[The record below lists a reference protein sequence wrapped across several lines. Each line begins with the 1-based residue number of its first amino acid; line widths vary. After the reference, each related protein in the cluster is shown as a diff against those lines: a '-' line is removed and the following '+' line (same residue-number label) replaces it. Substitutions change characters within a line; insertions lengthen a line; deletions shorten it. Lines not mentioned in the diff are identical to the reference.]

1 VLVPETT
8 VPSAIAFLIL
18 RVVMGWSLHLHG
30 VPKMHDP
37 MHWLDSSRALS
48 ALFPGV
54 PAFIEPV
61 VAYAETIG
69 GLLIVIGLA
78 TRLVAIVVVCD
89 LGTVVVQVGMMQGH
103 AFVGGRES
111 YEIPALLL
119 TVAVALLIGG
129 PGRYSLDA
137 FIAARQRSAARC

>member
-1 VLVPETT
+1 
-8 VPSAIAFLIL
+8 
-18 RVVMGWSLHLHG
+18 MGWSLHLHG
-30 VPKMHDP
+30 VPKMDDP
-37 MHWLDSSRALS
+37 LHWLDDSPALR

-89 LGTVVVQVGMMQGH
+89 LATVVVRVGILQGH

-111 YEIPALLL
+111 FEIPALLL

-137 FIAARQRSAARC
+137 FITTRAPANGGAGRPQPR